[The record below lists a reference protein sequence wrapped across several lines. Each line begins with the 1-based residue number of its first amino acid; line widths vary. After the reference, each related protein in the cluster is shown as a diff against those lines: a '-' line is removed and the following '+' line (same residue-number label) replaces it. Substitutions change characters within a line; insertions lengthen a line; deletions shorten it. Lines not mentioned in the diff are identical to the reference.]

1 VASTAAERKAIGYAE
16 ARERVLAAARA
27 LPAEAVPLSE
37 VVGRPLAE
45 RIVAPHA
52 LPPFRNSAMDGIAVR
67 SSDVAGASPG
77 APLMLVVGETLP
89 AGRVAERALRPGEAA
104 RIMTG
109 AMLPEG
115 ADAVIPVEELAF
127 IAAAAGAP
135 GAGERVRVARPVRS
149 GENVR
154 DAGLDLAE
162 GAVAIEAGRAV
173 TPHDLALLVSLG
185 VTRPSVGRRPHVA
198 ILSTGDELLPP
209 EAALV
214 PGAIRDSN
222 LPMLEAL
229 VTECGGRVVAARR
242 LADDPA
248 AVESALRS
256 ALTVA
261 DVVITIGGVSM
272 GEFDPVKRAI
282 ASLPGVE
289 LWRVAMRP
297 GQPQAFGAPEGRLFF
312 GLPGN
317 PASVACV
324 FEALVR
330 PALRKLQGY
339 AALDR
344 PEIEVRAARAIESRD
359 GRTDFV
365 RVTLAWRDGAWWAE
379 PAGAQVSGHLT
390 PQARAH
396 ALLVIP
402 APIAG
407 LTAGDTARALLLRWP
422 EEARA

>member
-1 VASTAAERKAIGYAE
+1 MASTAAARRTLGYPE
-16 ARERVLAAARA
+16 ARERVLAGART
-27 LPAEAVPLSE
+27 LPAEPVPLAE
-37 VVGRPLAE
+37 AVGRPLAE
-45 RIVAPHA
+45 RIVAAHP

-67 SSDVAGASPG
+67 SADVAGATP
-77 APLMLVVGETLP
+77 ARPLTLALGETLP
-89 AGRVAERALRPGEAA
+89 AGRVTERVLRPGEAA
-104 RIMTG
+104 PIMTG
-109 AMLPEG
+109 AMLPPG
-115 ADAVIPVEELAF
+115 ADAVIPVEVLSF
-127 IAAAAGAP
+127 VGSPTAAEAA
-135 GAGERVRVARPVRS
+135 ERVRVTDPVAP

-154 DAGLDLAE
+154 EAGLDLAA

-173 TPHDLALLVSLG
+173 TPHDLALLASLG
-185 VTRPSVGRRPHVA
+185 VTRPAVGRRPHVA
-198 ILSTGDELLPP
+198 IISTGDELLPP

-229 VTECGGRVVAARR
+229 VTGAGGRVVAAKR
-242 LADDPA
+242 LADDA
-248 AVESALRS
+248 QAVERALHSAL
-256 ALTVA
+256 AVA
-261 DVVITIGGVSM
+261 DVVVTIGGVSA
-272 GEFDPVKRAI
+272 GDFDPVKRAI
-282 ASLPGVE
+282 ATLPGVE

-297 GQPQAFGAPEGRLFF
+297 GQPQAFGAPDGRLFF

-339 AALDR
+339 TSLDR
-344 PEIEVRAARAIESRD
+344 PSLDVHAARAIESRE

-365 RVTLAWRDGAWWAE
+365 RVTLARRDGAWWAE
-379 PAGAQVSGHLT
+379 PAGAQVSGHLM

-402 APIAG
+402 APLEGLSAG
-407 LTAGDTARALLLRWP
+407 EKARALILRWP
-422 EEARA
+422 EEGTA